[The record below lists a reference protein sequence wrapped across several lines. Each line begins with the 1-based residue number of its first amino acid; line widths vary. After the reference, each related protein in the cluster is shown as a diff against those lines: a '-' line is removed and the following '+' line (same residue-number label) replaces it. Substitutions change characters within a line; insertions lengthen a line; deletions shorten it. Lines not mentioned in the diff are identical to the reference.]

1 MQDKTNEIKDTNEL
15 EVMNY
20 LSKGD
25 KFVFYIFRKISK
37 VSYAVYAITDLI
49 KDTEPLKWTLR
60 KTASDM
66 SALRNFFDEKS
77 VFNNLE
83 RTLLEL
89 ESFLELSSFAKVV
102 SEMNARLLQSEIRKM
117 IGEMRERS
125 KEGFYSPELVASF
138 FDIPKPEVFTI
149 APISRAIP
157 PVENTPKEEDDYKG
171 HKGQD
176 VRYDFYK
183 NTEKAPMKKAEPAV
197 VEEKRK
203 PEIKIQTENNKGQRR
218 GEILDII
225 KRVGRPVSI
234 KEITDRIKGC
244 SEKTIQRELV
254 TMVSDSTLKK
264 TGERR
269 WSMYSLK

>member
-138 FDIPKPEVFTI
+138 FDIPKPEAFTI

-157 PVENTPKEEDDYKG
+157 VVDNTTKQADVYKG

-183 NTEKAPMKKAEPAV
+183 NVEKAPAKK
-197 VEEKRK
+197 VESVTTVEREKHDV
-203 PEIKIQTENNKGQRR
+203 KIQAESNKGQRR
-218 GEILDII
+218 EEVLDIVRRSG
-225 KRVGRPVSI
+225 KAVSI
-234 KEITDRIKGC
+234 KEIADRIKGC

-254 TMVSDSTLKK
+254 AMVSDNTLKK

-269 WSMYSLK
+269 WSMYSLN